1 MIQWLRTLAALPKE
15 PSWFLAQLT
24 TNNSQKLVGHKS
36 MYFQVQ
42 QIQGLW
48 GPALIVCI
56 VLIMS

>member
-36 MYFQVQ
+36 VYLQVQ
-42 QIQGLW
+42 
-48 GPALIVCI
+48 
-56 VLIMS
+56 